1 MEMEKEKEKERDKE
15 EEDVEKQK
23 QAPNIT
29 PMKAV
34 THDAYGGGMYGT
46 EPGQPK
52 KPVKP
57 PASETLSDG
66 PVEAIPKPKHTPPPS
81 TGDRDIDITG

>member
-1 MEMEKEKEKERDKE
+1 
-15 EEDVEKQK
+15 
-23 QAPNIT
+23 
-29 PMKAV
+29 MKAV

-57 PASETLSDG
+57 PASETQSADG
-66 PVEAIPKPKHTPPPS
+66 PVEATKHTLLPQLVIEILIS
-81 TGDRDIDITG
+81 LANLTFSNYFENLLFLF